1 MITPVPARAHANM
14 SATERELTFDSLL
27 AEFGE
32 AEEVEA
38 PVADLAPAK
47 FELQSASVP
56 DAAAPRS
63 APPGAPEAARPTW
76 AARSRALLSRP
87 VLSRPV
93 MWRPMLSRLR
103 AKASPEVLKLS
114 GLIVVAALS
123 LTLVFVALS
132 RA

>member
-47 FELQSASVP
+47 FELQPASVP

-87 VLSRPV
+87 L
-93 MWRPMLSRLR
+93 LSRLR
-103 AKASPEVLKLS
+103 EKASPEVLKLS

-132 RA
+132 RV

>member
-87 VLSRPV
+87 VLSR
-93 MWRPMLSRLR
+93 LR